1 MLDLFNVEK
10 PSKWGRYWL
19 QNGDEGGDSL
29 QMSLNTPFEGKYFE
43 NVQWED
49 NEPLKVSL
57 VPNKTLERCKSMSEN
72 VACMLQK
79 FDLAMSHKDPKE
91 VCQSLNEMTMLYAR
105 MTKFLVELSGYL
117 EE

>member
-10 PSKWGRYWL
+10 PAKWGKYWL
-19 QNGDEGGDSL
+19 QNGDEGGDNL

-43 NVQWED
+43 DVQWED

-57 VPNKTLERCKSMSEN
+57 VPNKLLAQCDSTRKNMERSLERLHLALAHKS
-72 VACMLQK
+72 V
-79 FDLAMSHKDPKE
+79 KE
-91 VCQSLNEMTMLYAR
+91 VCETMNEIERFSAQAIDVLSKLNKY
-105 MTKFLVELSGYL
+105 K